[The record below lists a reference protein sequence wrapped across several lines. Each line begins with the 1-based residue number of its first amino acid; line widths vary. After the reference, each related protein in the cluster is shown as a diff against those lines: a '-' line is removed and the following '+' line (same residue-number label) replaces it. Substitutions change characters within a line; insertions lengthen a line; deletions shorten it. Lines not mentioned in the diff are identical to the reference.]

1 MSKRTQSIR
10 SMFSGQGE
18 NPEQGELKRTL
29 TPRVGS
35 GAVRSLKDTFSDVER
50 DYEDLKAKLASGLV
64 AIEIDPALIDPSP
77 LADRFADQ
85 DGATFETLKTSIRE
99 RGQEVPVLV
108 RPHPVETGRYQ
119 SAYGHRRVRA
129 ARELGLAVRAHVRH
143 LTDQDLVV
151 AQGLENSA
159 REDLT
164 FIERAFFARRLEDAG
179 FERAVIQSALSVDR
193 AEVSKFISVCRALP
207 DAVVQAIGRAPK
219 IGRGRWQMLVE
230 AMTAPNATE
239 RVARLIEQSGFREK
253 PSDDRF
259 VSVLSAANKSEP
271 GRAALSPQK
280 IESAAGAEIG
290 RVSRTDKQWRLTIAR
305 GSHEGFTDYL
315 TARIPELLKAY
326 ELEQA
331 GEDQDD

>member
-1 MSKRTQSIR
+1 
-10 SMFSGQGE
+10 
-18 NPEQGELKRTL
+18 
-29 TPRVGS
+29 
-35 GAVRSLKDTFSDVER
+35 
-50 DYEDLKAKLASGLV
+50 
-64 AIEIDPALIDPSP
+64 
-77 LADRFADQ
+77 
-85 DGATFETLKTSIRE
+85 
-99 RGQEVPVLV
+99 
-108 RPHPVETGRYQ
+108 
-119 SAYGHRRVRA
+119 
-129 ARELGLAVRAHVRH
+129 
-143 LTDQDLVV
+143 
-151 AQGLENSA
+151 
-159 REDLT
+159 
-164 FIERAFFARRLEDAG
+164 
-179 FERAVIQSALSVDR
+179 
-193 AEVSKFISVCRALP
+193 
-207 DAVVQAIGRAPK
+207 
-219 IGRGRWQMLVE
+219 MLVE

-290 RVSRTDKQWRLTIAR
+290 RVSSTDKQWRLTIAR